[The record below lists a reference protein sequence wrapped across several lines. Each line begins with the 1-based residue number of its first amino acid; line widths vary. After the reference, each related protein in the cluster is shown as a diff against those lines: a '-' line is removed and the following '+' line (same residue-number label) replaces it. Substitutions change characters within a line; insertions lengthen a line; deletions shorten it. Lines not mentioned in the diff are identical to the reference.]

1 MVLFTTTT
9 ALVRFVNNV
18 GRNMNSPARKRL
30 QIPFSQVAIGKKFQL
45 VNSVMQ
51 AAIPGSQIFK
61 KIDAIRGDNGT
72 QQYAIRPDWPTEE
85 VIEENGHV
93 QDP

>member
-1 MVLFTTTT
+1 
-9 ALVRFVNNV
+9 
-18 GRNMNSPARKRL
+18 
-30 QIPFSQVAIGKKFQL
+30 
-45 VNSVMQ
+45 MQ